1 MLIARFFIVFGLI
14 SSISLPKLSAQ
25 IYHITDNYRHVKDTV
40 KQFGKGDTLSIEYDS
55 VYVLNHT
62 QMHYYE
68 LLINLKADISKDNSN
83 LDVLFKKL
91 LQSMTKDLAELAV
104 LTDHLKANADSTSKI
119 GEHLINETLVNVQ
132 KANNALDSA
141 KVKLD
146 SAQFKLAKADSL
158 LLETKKLIEN
168 EKKQRFWRNL
178 KWAGVGAVAGF
189 VVKAVFFR
197 QR

>member
-1 MLIARFFIVFGLI
+1 MLIARFFIVLGLI
-14 SSISLPKLSAQ
+14 TYISRPTVFAQ
-25 IYHITDNYRHVKDTV
+25 IHHITDSYRHVKDTV
-40 KQFGKGDTLSIEYDS
+40 KQFGRGDTLSIEYDS

-104 LTDHLKANADSTSKI
+104 LTDHLRDNADSTSRV
-119 GEHLINETLVNVQ
+119 GEKLVNETLANVQ

-146 SAQFKLAKADSL
+146 SAQFKLAKADSIL
-158 LLETKKLIEN
+158 VETKKLIEQ
-168 EKKQRFWRNL
+168 EKKQRCWRNL

-197 QR
+197 RR

>member
-1 MLIARFFIVFGLI
+1 MTTTRFFVVLGLLMC
-14 SSISLPKLSAQ
+14 ISLSSVSAQ
-25 IYHITDNYRHVKDTV
+25 IHPITEKYRYVKDTV
-40 KQFGKGDTLSIEYDS
+40 KQFGRGDTLVVEYDS

-83 LDVLFKKL
+83 LEVLFKDL
-91 LQSMTKDLAELAV
+91 LQKMTSDLAELGV
-104 LTDHLKANADSTSKI
+104 LTDHLRANADSTGRVGDRLAK
-119 GEHLINETLVNVQ
+119 ETLANVQ
-132 KANNALDSA
+132 KANSALDSA

-158 LLETKKLIEN
+158 LVETRKLIEK
-168 EKKQRFWRNL
+168 EKKERCWRNL
-178 KWAGVGAVAGF
+178 KWAGVGAVVGF

-197 QR
+197 KQ